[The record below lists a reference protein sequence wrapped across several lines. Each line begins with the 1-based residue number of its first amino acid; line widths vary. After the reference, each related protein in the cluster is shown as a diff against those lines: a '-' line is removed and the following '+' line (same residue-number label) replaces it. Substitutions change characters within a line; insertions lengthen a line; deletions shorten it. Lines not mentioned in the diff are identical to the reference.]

1 MILALNEDGSM
12 PGEPLPFIEAL
23 TWFFIIPV
31 GIFLLVWLLVV
42 ASENVNKSRKKRVKQ
57 DVLTRINE

>member
-23 TWFFIIPV
+23 TWFFIAPV
-31 GIFLLVWLLVV
+31 GIFLMVWLLVV
-42 ASENVNKSRKKRVKQ
+42 ASNNVKAKKRRVKQ

>member
-12 PGEPLPFIEAL
+12 PGEPLPFIEAM
-23 TWFFIIPV
+23 TWFFIAPV
-31 GIFLLVWLLVV
+31 GIFLIVWLLVV
-42 ASENVNKSRKKRVKQ
+42 AAENVKSKKNRVKQ

>member
-12 PGEPLPFIEAL
+12 PGEPPPFIEAL
-23 TWFFIIPV
+23 TWFFIAPV
-31 GIFLLVWLLVV
+31 GIFLIVWLLVV
-42 ASENVNKSRKKRVKQ
+42 AAENVKSKKNRVKQ

>member
-12 PGEPLPFIEAL
+12 PGEPLPFIEAI
-23 TWFFIIPV
+23 TWFFLAPV
-31 GIFLLVWLLVV
+31 GIFLIVWLLVV
-42 ASENVNKSRKKRVKQ
+42 AAENVKSKKSRVKQ

>member
-23 TWFFIIPV
+23 TWFFIAPV
-31 GIFLLVWLLVV
+31 GIFLIVWLLVV
-42 ASENVNKSRKKRVKQ
+42 AAQNVKSKKNRVKQ

>member
-12 PGEPLPFIEAL
+12 PGEPLPFIESI
-23 TWFFIIPV
+23 TWFFIAPV
-31 GIFLLVWLLVV
+31 GIFLVVWLLVV
-42 ASENVNKSRKKRVKQ
+42 AAENVKSKKQRVKQ

>member
-12 PGEPLPFIEAL
+12 PGEPLPFIEAI
-23 TWFFIIPV
+23 TWFFLAPV
-31 GIFLLVWLLVV
+31 GIFIVVWLLVV
-42 ASENVNKSRKKRVKQ
+42 AAENVKSKKQRVKQ

>member
-23 TWFFIIPV
+23 TWFFIAPV
-31 GIFLLVWLLVV
+31 GIFLMVWLLVV
-42 ASENVNKSRKKRVKQ
+42 ASENVKAKKRRVKQ

>member
-12 PGEPLPFIEAL
+12 PGEPLPFIEAI
-23 TWFFIIPV
+23 TWFFLAPV
-31 GIFLLVWLLVV
+31 GIFLVVWLLVV
-42 ASENVNKSRKKRVKQ
+42 AAENVKSKKQRVKQ

>member
-12 PGEPLPFIEAL
+12 PGEPLPFIEAI
-23 TWFFIIPV
+23 TWFFIAPV
-31 GIFLLVWLLVV
+31 GIFIVVWLLVV
-42 ASENVNKSRKKRVKQ
+42 AAENVKSKKQRVKQ

>member
-12 PGEPLPFIEAL
+12 PGEPLPFIEAI
-23 TWFFIIPV
+23 TWFFIAPV
-31 GIFLLVWLLVV
+31 GIFLAVWLLVV
-42 ASENVNKSRKKRVKQ
+42 AAENVKAKKKRVKQ

>member
-12 PGEPLPFIEAL
+12 PGEPLPFIEAI
-23 TWFFIIPV
+23 TWFFIAPV
-31 GIFLLVWLLVV
+31 GIFLIVWLLVV
-42 ASENVNKSRKKRVKQ
+42 AAQNVKSKKNRVKQ

>member
-31 GIFLLVWLLVV
+31 GIFLIVWLLVV

>member
-23 TWFFIIPV
+23 TWFFIAPV
-31 GIFLLVWLLVV
+31 GIFLIVWLLVV
-42 ASENVNKSRKKRVKQ
+42 AAENVKSKKNRVKQ